1 MLHVYV
7 DADACP
13 VKDEVYRVAE
23 RYGLNVTLVANS
35 PFRVPLH
42 ERIRLVVVGAGFDA
56 ADDWIATNAGAGDIV
71 ITADIPL
78 ASRCLKNGAR
88 VIGSTGKPFTDA
100 SIGQALAG
108 RELSQHLREVRTY
121 HRRPGAAGQTGPF
134 ALSPAARSGHPGD
147 PQDGWNSVNAASHF
161 SVKFPLANPKSG
173 C

>member
-1 MLHVYV
+1 MENEGSYVLHVYV

-88 VIGSTGKPFTDA
+88 VIGKHR
-100 SIGQALAG
+100 QALHRRVDRSGAG
-108 RELSQHLREVRTY
+108 RTGLSQHLREVRPY
-121 HRRPGAAGQTGPF
+121 HGRTGATGQTGPL
-134 ALSPAARSGHPGD
+134 ALSPAA
-147 PQDGWNSVNAASHF
+147 
-161 SVKFPLANPKSG
+161 
-173 C
+173 